1 MIEWKNH
8 YLWTSEAGLHK
19 KIFTLYKGLRYF
31 AKKKIVIFKYSLLFS
46 ASQYITNPSRLL
58 NKCKITY
65 NCMCLWFSVYLKV
78 LFEYISSF
86 D

>member
-31 AKKKIVIFKYSLLFS
+31 AKKKIVIFNYSLLFS
-46 ASQYITNPSRLL
+46 AS
-58 NKCKITY
+58 
-65 NCMCLWFSVYLKV
+65 
-78 LFEYISSF
+78 
-86 D
+86 

>member
-31 AKKKIVIFKYSLLFS
+31 AKKKNCNIQVQS
-46 ASQYITNPSRLL
+46 AFQCFLV
-58 NKCKITY
+58 Y
-65 NCMCLWFSVYLKV
+65 NQTL
-78 LFEYISSF
+78 
-86 D
+86 